1 MEQRW
6 WMAGSFMIRYSP
18 RGVGAGPRAYPVGI
32 YRDGGQTGRKR
43 GAAPTELYGTSAPEP
58 HTMPGCP
65 PIFPST
71 FLCPASRPT
80 PLKSQLLP
88 L

>member
-43 GAAPTELYGTSAPEP
+43 G
-58 HTMPGCP
+58 P
-65 PIFPST
+65 PLRNYTAHPRLNRTPCRDVPLFFP
-71 FLCPASRPT
+71 
-80 PLKSQLLP
+80 QLSSVLP
-88 L
+88 LVPHP